1 MTSEHEN
8 RDFDFGFEP
17 GIDTFAQGGVP
28 TATAIDIDITDQRN
42 DDLETG
48 ESSSPV
54 FAILMIGVAAAI
66 FALPYFF

>member
-1 MTSEHEN
+1 MAGEQQN

-28 TATAIDIDITDQRN
+28 TATAAQDGP
-42 DDLETG
+42 LEAQ
-48 ESSSPV
+48 ENLLEAEKPNV
-54 FAILMIGVAAAI
+54 IFAIAMIIAAALI